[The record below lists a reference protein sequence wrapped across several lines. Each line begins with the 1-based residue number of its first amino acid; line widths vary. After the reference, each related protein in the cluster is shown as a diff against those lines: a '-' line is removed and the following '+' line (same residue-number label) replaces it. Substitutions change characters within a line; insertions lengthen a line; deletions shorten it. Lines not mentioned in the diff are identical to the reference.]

1 MNVWTGIDRNEESNL
16 QSRLFRFLL
25 ALAEIS
31 IAQSNTNFAIPSLG
45 IEKRRKKVKDDWLRG
60 GKYSLLFSTLK
71 NKKKKFR

>member
-1 MNVWTGIDRNEESNL
+1 MYERVYTASINNEESNL

-45 IEKRRKKVKDDWLRG
+45 IEKRRKKVEDD
-60 GKYSLLFSTLK
+60 
-71 NKKKKFR
+71 